1 MKKKIIGLTLAFVIS
16 LSLLSPALASETITK
31 TYKFNPTSKE
41 DLTYNAPKEITEG
54 DTTYELDEN
63 SEIKYKLTKD
73 NKVEIK
79 KNVSVKNKNDI
90 QKEISHKTKNG
101 TIKLVL
107 KNGDQGIEW
116 KSIYRS
122 PKVMTREYASL
133 SEIPS
138 SLIST
143 VNENGKTI
151 NVTCNKGDVKKKSKT
166 TVFSAPAKFYGYPD
180 SDIFSF
186 NGKRVRITS
195 NNPVW
200 NGYKKDVAQ
209 YLGSKGNYNIT
220 GASWSTNMKPYQD
233 MYVREARFRGTKVVP
248 FYEATYVESNATR
261 NLYEA
266 TVTYEGIDP
275 NQKLEAEATVT
286 YKMVEKGLTTFQK
299 VLLTLAG
306 LVVIAAIVFVIMYFR
321 KKKDEEKSYS

>member
-1 MKKKIIGLTLAFVIS
+1 MIDSQVEFILNLK
-16 LSLLSPALASETITK
+16 
-31 TYKFNPTSKE
+31 
-41 DLTYNAPKEITEG
+41 EG
-54 DTTYELDEN
+54 DE
-63 SEIKYKLTKD
+63 
-73 NKVEIK
+73 
-79 KNVSVKNKNDI
+79 
-90 QKEISHKTKNG
+90 
-101 TIKLVL
+101 
-107 KNGDQGIEW
+107 GIEW

-151 NVTCNKGDVKKKSKT
+151 NVTCNKSDVKKKSKT
-166 TVFSAPAKFYGYPD
+166 AVFSAPAKFYGYPD

-233 MYVREARFRGTKVVP
+233 MYVREARFTGTKTVP

-266 TVTYEGIDP
+266 TVTYEGINP

-299 VLLTLAG
+299 VL
-306 LVVIAAIVFVIMYFR
+306 IAAAGVMVLIAVIILILFR
-321 KKKDEEKSYS
+321 SKKKERREC